1 MGHGGYWL
9 PLAYAVILERESMK
23 QYKFDDIDTLQELVS
38 EEFGQWSSELTV
50 TQSMI
55 DQFAELSG
63 DDYWLH
69 TDPERCKEQ
78 SPFGSTIA
86 HGFLTLSLLPK
97 LTTRPQWEVIGFNN
111 MLNYGSN
118 KLRFTGAVPVNST
131 LQSRSRVKDIS
142 QSPKGTTVT
151 MEQHVHVKGQ
161 DRPVLV
167 YELMF
172 MYL

>member
-1 MGHGGYWL
+1 
-9 PLAYAVILERESMK
+9 MK
-23 QYKFDDIDTLQELVS
+23 QYKFDDIDALQELVS
-38 EEFGQWSSELTV
+38 DEFGEWSTEITV
-50 TQSMI
+50 TQAMI

-69 TDPERCKEQ
+69 TDPARCQEQ
-78 SPFGSTIA
+78 SPFGTTIA
-86 HGFLTLSLLPK
+86 HGFLTLALLPK
-97 LTTRPQWEVIGFNN
+97 LTTRPQWEVVGFNN

-118 KLRFTGAVPVNST
+118 KLRFTGAVPVDSP

-151 MEQHVHVKGQ
+151 MEQHVHVAGQ

-172 MYL
+172 MYM

>member
-1 MGHGGYWL
+1 MGHGRYWL

-161 DRPVLV
+161 ERPVLV

>member
-1 MGHGGYWL
+1 
-9 PLAYAVILERESMK
+9 MK
-23 QYKFDDIDTLQELVS
+23 QYKFDDIDALQELVS
-38 EEFGQWSSELTV
+38 EDFGEWSSELTV

-78 SPFGSTIA
+78 SPFGTTIA

-97 LTTRPQWEVIGFNN
+97 LTTRPQWEVVGFNN

-118 KLRFTGAVPVNST
+118 KL
-131 LQSRSRVKDIS
+131 VKNMS
-142 QSPKGTTVT
+142 QSAKGTTVT

-172 MYL
+172 MYM